1 MPKFATTVLEFG
13 CGTVSIT
20 GVVSFARRV
29 LEALDEAAKA
39 GAGAAQLDGKMIDIA
54 SEKMARNLI
63 AQADQ
68 IAAKA
73 K

>member
-1 MPKFATTVLEFG
+1 MSPPEKSVTH
-13 CGTVSIT
+13 
-20 GVVSFARRV
+20 ARRV
-29 LEALDEAAKA
+29 LEALDEAAKK

-54 SEKMARNLI
+54 SEKMALNLI

>member
-1 MPKFATTVLEFG
+1 MASHPKQIPLANEVMSPPEKA
-13 CGTVSIT
+13 VNH
-20 GVVSFARRV
+20 ARRV

-39 GAGAAQLDGKMIDIA
+39 GSGAAQLDGKMIDIA

-68 IAAKA
+68 IATKS
-73 K
+73 